1 MKKGKYPDG
10 VEIPFCSGI
19 NLFDVK
25 DFERNLADGDLIWNE
40 FKVERSV
47 LHAFLKLQF
56 FLFPFLM
63 QNGYRLSLE
72 SLMTDFVY
80 IWKCIWNIFQ

>member
-1 MKKGKYPDG
+1 MKKRKYPDG
-10 VEIPFCSGI
+10 VEISFCSGI

-25 DFERNLADGDLIWNE
+25 DFERNLADGDLIRNE

-56 FLFPFLM
+56 FLFPF
-63 QNGYRLSLE
+63 
-72 SLMTDFVY
+72 
-80 IWKCIWNIFQ
+80 

>member
-1 MKKGKYPDG
+1 MEKGKYPDG
-10 VEIPFCSGI
+10 VEISFCSGI

-25 DFERNLADGDLIWNE
+25 DFERNLADGDLIRNE

-47 LHAFLKLQF
+47 LRAFLKLQF

-80 IWKCIWNIFQ
+80 I